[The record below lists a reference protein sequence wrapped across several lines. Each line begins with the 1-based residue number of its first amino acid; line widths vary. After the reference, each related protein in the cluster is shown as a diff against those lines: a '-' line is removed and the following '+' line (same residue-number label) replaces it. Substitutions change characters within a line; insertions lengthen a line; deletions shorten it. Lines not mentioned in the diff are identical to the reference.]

1 MTLWTA
7 GMTVTAARLNDG
19 VSPTVIT
26 TGLTAQTGFTVGS
39 FVAYKIG
46 GHLISFYALI
56 ASTNAISAS
65 GGNIA
70 DTPVATLP
78 SGWWPLD
85 QVNACFGNGSM
96 DGEFIID
103 SSGVI
108 TLRSAVA
115 TIAAG
120 TNLRFANTYVYAT

>member
-1 MTLWTA
+1 MTTWTA
-7 GMTVTAARLNDG
+7 GMTVTAGRLNDG
-19 VSPTVIT
+19 VTPTVTT
-26 TGLTAQTGFTVGS
+26 TGLVAQTGFTVGS

-46 GHLISFYALI
+46 HLVSFYALI
-56 ASTNAISAS
+56 NSTNAISAS
-65 GGNIA
+65 GGNLA
-70 DTPVATLP
+70 DTAVATLP
-78 SGWWPLD
+78 AGWWPLD